1 MVLKI
6 ELLDSRIHQRSDFYC
21 GEASL
26 DNYIQ
31 KQASQ
36 DLKRK
41 IATIFVLVDNLD
53 KKVLGYYTLSAYTV
67 NIACLETGFAKA
79 LPRYPML
86 PATLLGRLAVDQ
98 NYKGQGLGE
107 LLLINAL
114 KRAWETSQLIAS
126 FAVIVEALND
136 QASNF
141 YIKYGFVPFNQQ
153 PSKLYLAMK
162 SVERLFFLE

>member
-26 DNYIQ
+26 DTYIQ

-67 NIACLETGFAKA
+67 NIAYLETDFAKG

-107 LLLINAL
+107 LLLIDAL

-126 FAVIVEALND
+126 LAVIVEALND

-162 SVERLFFLE
+162 SVERLF